1 MLQASSAHLL
11 EQRDLILQ
19 EQRTAQR
26 LCDQLRL
33 MRGSVEPELES
44 ACAEMLRD
52 AEKLQEYFQRLGP
65 LVEQMELELGI
76 ISRNIGAQLEDN
88 IVAMRRFQR

>member
-1 MLQASSAHLL
+1 M
-11 EQRDLILQ
+11 ILQ

-33 MRGSVEPELES
+33 LQRSVEPELEPF
-44 ACAEMLRD
+44 CAEMLRE

-65 LVEQMELELGI
+65 LVERMELELGI
-76 ISRNIGAQLEDN
+76 ISRNIGTQLEDN
-88 IVAMRRFQR
+88 TALMRRFQR